1 MDGNPQSLRLE
12 WKPIDAR
19 SNALV
24 VIVASLARF
33 IWVGIFR
40 QPMAGRRRERPD
52 LPFPF
57 SPPHWTARNRRTKR
71 V

>member
-1 MDGNPQSLRLE
+1 
-12 WKPIDAR
+12 
-19 SNALV
+19 

-71 V
+71 VSWRA